1 MASIQN
7 VQAGYDSDKLVH
19 NYLAVGSAHI
29 ACRAALTRTLEE
41 FYSLNWFNLKQ
52 MDSCDYLNH
61 KYVTQGVIYLK
72 GKRKFSYVIFRP
84 FERKELWEEREEER
98 DGDASLIIFKYH
110 SWTRICTIRV
120 CWVVKDISRNLSSE
134 IPHGGINEMA
144 SDTGETS
151 KFIHS

>member
-52 MDSCDYLNH
+52 MDSRDYLNH
-61 KYVTQGVIYLK
+61 KYVTQGVIYWK

-84 FERKELWEEREEER
+84 FERKELWEEREEE
-98 DGDASLIIFKYH
+98 GDWWRQFDYFQIPQLDSDLYNKGM
-110 SWTRICTIRV
+110 
-120 CWVVKDISRNLSSE
+120 LSCKG
-134 IPHGGINEMA
+134 H
-144 SDTGETS
+144 
-151 KFIHS
+151 